1 MKNKLYLLL
10 SIIILIIL
18 AIISIIIVNKPIKPK
33 IKTIDTESIIESS
46 TEKESTIE
54 ETKEIGKKYVSPI
67 DFETLWKK
75 NKDIIAW
82 IKIPN
87 TNIDYPILWNG
98 DNEYYLHHD
107 IDGNK
112 TVAGSIFLDMDDKPD
127 FSSKHNIFYGHNMKN
142 KSMFQNIIKFK
153 NKDFFEQNRDIYIYT
168 KDKEYHLKT
177 MAALYTDASVD
188 KRQVEFETDEEFK
201 AYIDRMTE
209 KNSYR
214 QIPSDDIDK
223 LWSFITCSYEFNDA
237 RTILYAYEVEDE

>member
-18 AIISIIIVNKPIKPK
+18 TIISIIIVNKSIKPK

-54 ETKEIGKKYVSPI
+54 ETKEIEKKYVSPI

-107 IDGNK
+107 ID
-112 TVAGSIFLDMDDKPD
+112 DKPD
-127 FSSKHNIFYGHNMKN
+127 VSSKHNIFYGHNMKN

-237 RTILYAYEVEDE
+237 RTILYAYEVEDK